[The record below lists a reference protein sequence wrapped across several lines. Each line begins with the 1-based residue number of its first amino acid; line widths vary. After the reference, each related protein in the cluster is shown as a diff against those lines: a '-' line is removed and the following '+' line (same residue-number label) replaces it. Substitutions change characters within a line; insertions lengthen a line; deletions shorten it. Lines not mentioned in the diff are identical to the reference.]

1 MKAKIKDIAAK
12 AISIGMAAMMT
23 GSMVT
28 PTFAAS
34 YKWPLG
40 SYRGK
45 ITRKFGEHGR
55 NSRHIGTDIS
65 GRGIN
70 KKKVYSITNGRVI
83 SAGFAGGSGR
93 YVRIKNKDGKI
104 IRYAHLSKIATKK
117 GEIVKRGTYIGRV
130 GSTGQSTGPHLHIDM
145 QKKKGK
151 GKKAEYVYVD
161 PMKYLTQPR

>member
-1 MKAKIKDIAAK
+1 MIIKKKDIAAK
-12 AISIGMAAMMT
+12 AISIGIAAMMT
-23 GSMVT
+23 SSMIT

-65 GRGIN
+65 GHGIN
-70 KKKVYSITNGRVI
+70 KKKVYSVASGKVI
-83 SAGFAGGSGR
+83 FAGFAGRNGR
-93 YVRIKNKDGKI
+93 CVRIKNNDGKI
-104 IRYAHLSKIATKK
+104 VTYAHMSEMVTAK
-117 GEIVKRGTYIGRV
+117 GRKEKRGAYIGRV
-130 GSTGQSTGPHLHIDM
+130 GKTGYATGPHLHIDM

-161 PMKYLTQPR
+161 PMNYLKQPK

>member
-1 MKAKIKDIAAK
+1 MKTKKSNIRTK
-12 AISIGMAAMMT
+12 AISIGIAAMMT
-23 GSMVT
+23 SSMIT

-45 ITRKFGEHGR
+45 ITRKFGKHGR

-70 KKKVYSITNGRVI
+70 KRKVYSIASGRVI
-83 SAGFAGGSGR
+83 STGFAGGSGR

-104 IRYAHLSKIATKK
+104 IRYAHMSKIATKK
-117 GEIVKRGTYIGRV
+117 GKIVKRGTCIGRV

-151 GKKAEYVYVD
+151 GKKAEYVYVN
-161 PMKYLTQPR
+161 PMNYLKQPK

>member
-1 MKAKIKDIAAK
+1 MKTKTKNIAAK
-12 AISIGMAAMMT
+12 AVSIGMAAMMT

-40 SYRGK
+40 NYRGK
-45 ITRKFGEHGR
+45 ITRKFGKNG
-55 NSRHIGTDIS
+55 HIGTDLS

-70 KKKVYSITNGRVI
+70 KRKVYSIASGRVI
-83 SAGFAGGSGR
+83 STGFAGGSGR
-93 YVRIKNKDGKI
+93 YVRIINKDGKI
-104 IRYAHLSKIATKK
+104 IRYAHMSKIATKK
-117 GEIVKRGTYIGRV
+117 GKIVKRGTCIGRV

>member
-1 MKAKIKDIAAK
+1 MIIKKKNIAAK
-12 AISIGMAAMMT
+12 AVSIGIAAMMT
-23 GSMVT
+23 SSMIT

-40 SYRGK
+40 NYKGK
-45 ITRKFGEHGR
+45 ITRKFGKNG
-55 NSRHIGTDIS
+55 HIGTDLS

-70 KKKVYSITNGRVI
+70 KRKVYSIASGRVI
-83 SAGFAGGSGR
+83 STGFAGGSGR

-117 GEIVKRGTYIGRV
+117 GKIVKRGTCIGRV

-151 GKKAEYVYVD
+151 GKKAEYVCVD